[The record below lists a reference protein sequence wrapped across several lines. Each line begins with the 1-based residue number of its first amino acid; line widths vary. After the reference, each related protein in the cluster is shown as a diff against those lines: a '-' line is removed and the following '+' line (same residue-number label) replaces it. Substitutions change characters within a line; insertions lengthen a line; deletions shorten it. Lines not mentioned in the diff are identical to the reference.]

1 MLVLDRHKNHESAE
15 FQEYYKAYNIIT
27 LGLPPYSSHL
37 TQPLDIRCFSI
48 LKQAYSRQIETFI
61 KTYINHIT
69 KVEFFL
75 VFIVVY
81 KESITAENTQA
92 GFYRAGLVLFNLQAV
107 FLKLDMKLRILT
119 PSRPSITN
127 STPWVSQT
135 PSNPTETLSQ
145 TILVRNRIL
154 CYQGSSLILFF
165 ETVRVLAKSTKQ
177 IAYEIT
183 LLSAK
188 VYTLRVANK
197 ALSKRYRAKKARVCQ
212 EGIFIIEDTQ
222 DIIA

>member
-1 MLVLDRHKNHESAE
+1 MLVLDRHESHESAE

-27 LGLPPYSSHL
+27 LGLPPYSSYL
-37 TQPLDIRCFSI
+37 TQPLDIRCFSV
-48 LKQAYSRQIETFI
+48 LKQAYGRQIETFI
-61 KTYINHIT
+61 KAYINYIT

-75 VFIVVY
+75 VFIVIY

-92 GFYRAGLVLFNLQAV
+92 GFRRAGLVLFDPQAV
-107 FLKLDMKLRILT
+107 LLKLDVKLRTLT
-119 PSRPSITN
+119 PSRPSTTN
-127 STPWVSQT
+127 SIPWVSQT
-135 PSNPTETLSQ
+135 LSNPTEALSQ

-165 ETVRVLAKSTKQ
+165 EIIRALAKNIKR

-188 VYTLRVANK
+188 VHILRVANK
-197 ALSKRYRAKKARVCQ
+197 ALSKRRRAKKARVRQ
-212 EGIFIIEDTQ
+212 GGALTIKDT
-222 DIIA
+222 